1 MIINYNQKPEAQ
13 YVGEIKANKVGID
26 TKNLDFIASLLTTNL
41 YSNPIQSFLRETISN
56 GWDSHIEAGVKQPVL
71 VSLHSPVGSDEFRS
85 RMRYWASTEQA
96 PLTIT
101 IRDFGVG
108 LSPERFANI
117 YTNIGSSTKRDSN
130 DFIGAFGIGRFSC
143 LSCADSAT
151 LTSYHNGIKYSYL
164 MYKDGSGIN
173 IDELGRWETE
183 ESNGLEV
190 QVSLTV
196 TKDKLSEIKHGF
208 VSLIYFNCIYLID
221 TQNLL
226 DGFAE
231 KFNAR
236 QIGQYK
242 TFSIYDYSEL
252 SVYDYRSY
260 DEISNLSILVGDC
273 LYPFTK
279 KQLAEAVGIPYQW
292 RISVKFNIGE
302 LDVTPNR
309 EAILYNQKTDEAIKK
324 RFAEVLDEIKAEVMR
339 NTNNLNFTSIIEY
352 YKIMKNQS
360 YTLNLSINDDSS
372 VPITIKHDLLN
383 KWDYLKGSKVNNKEI
398 PSTQVFRLLQKAFC
412 NYLNEDCIK
421 FYFNYDSK
429 KYYSKV
435 PAFASLSYE
444 NLCIKHRV
452 VTTREPIWR
461 AMLKDY
467 TKDQFKG
474 KEFYNSIFLVISKD
488 KALRQLKWD
497 VLPELIK
504 ADKPYNGA
512 NLRFLLENINLGSLF
527 TEINESSIPTE
538 YKTNWEAERKAEK
551 QSNSTSS
558 TNTKARTCVIYT
570 CQEGSVYDSSAG
582 MTRTILA
589 SDKYT
594 LQDLG
599 KVSCPIVYTANIAV
613 DSLACLKGLYAL
625 YKTLFNVSITP
636 IFVAVAPSNIPTIAA
651 LPNAVS
657 LEEFLATERQ
667 EFTILCSIDSK
678 KRYMAQSMNA
688 FISKHSYI
696 TSGNIS
702 KIIQRYLDIVNII
715 ERNVY
720 PKGNANTAMQE
731 IFAKGKA
738 NNWKNDEIE
747 SIQNNTKLWDFLT
760 LAGCFKDIE
769 NANTAYLLAELAQ
782 RFGLDAMTDKA
793 YANYL
798 TTDCFKHIK
807 IEK

>member
-1 MIINYNQKPEAQ
+1 MIINHNQKPEAQ

-56 GWDSHIEAGVKQPVL
+56 GWDSHIEAGVKQPVV

-85 RMRYWASTEQA
+85 RMRYWSQPNQA

-196 TKDKLSEIKHGF
+196 TKEKLSEIKHGF
-208 VSLIYFNCIYLID
+208 GSLIYFNCIYLDD

-236 QIGQYK
+236 QIGKYK
-242 TFSIYDYSEL
+242 TFN
-252 SVYDYRSY
+252 VYDYTELVAYYCHSY
-260 DEISNLSILVGDC
+260 EGTSELSILVGNC

-279 KQLAEAVGIPYQW
+279 KQLAETVGIPHQW
-292 RISVKFNIGE
+292 RIAVKFDIGE

-324 RFAEVLDEIKAEVMR
+324 RFAEVLEEIKAEVMR
-339 NTNNLNFTSIIEY
+339 ATNNLNFTSLIEY

-360 YTLNLSINDDSS
+360 YTLNLNINDEGCI
-372 VPITIKHDLLN
+372 PIVIKHDLLS
-383 KWDYLKGSKVNNKEI
+383 KWDYLKGSKVNSKEI
-398 PSTQVFRLLQKAFC
+398 PSTQVFRLMQMAFS
-412 NYLNEDCIK
+412 NYLDEDCIK

-435 PAFASLSYE
+435 PSFASLSYE
-444 NLCIKHRV
+444 KLCTIHRV

-474 KEFYNSIFLVISKD
+474 RDSYSSIFLVISKD

-497 VLPELIK
+497 VLPQLIK
-504 ADKPYNGA
+504 ADKPYKGT
-512 NLRFLLENINLGSLF
+512 NLRFILENINLESFF

-538 YKTNWEAERKAEK
+538 YKTNWEAARKAER

-558 TNTKARTCVIYT
+558 ASTKARTCVIYA
-570 CQEGSVYDSSAG
+570 CQEGSTYDYDIC
-582 MTRTILA
+582 MTRTILD
-589 SDKYT
+589 SDRYT

-599 KVSCPIVYTANIAV
+599 KASRPIVYTTNIAG
-613 DSLACLKGLYAL
+613 DNLDCLKGLYAL
-625 YKTLFNVSITP
+625 YRILFNVSTVPLFI
-636 IFVAVAPSNIPTIAA
+636 AVAATNIPTIAA
-651 LPNAVS
+651 LPNSIS
-657 LEEFLATERQ
+657 LEEFLSTERQ
-667 EFTILCSIDSK
+667 EFTILCSIDSQ
-678 KRYMAQSMNA
+678 KRYIAQSMQT
-688 FISKHSYI
+688 FIFKHSRI

-702 KIIQRYLDIVNII
+702 NTINRYLDVVDII
-715 ERNVY
+715 KRNVY

-731 IFAKGKA
+731 ILTKGKA
-738 NNWKNDEIE
+738 NNWKNAEIE

-760 LAGCFKDIE
+760 LASCFKDSE
-769 NANTAYLLAELAQ
+769 NVNTAYLLAELAQ
-782 RFGLDAMTDKA
+782 RFGLDTMTDKA

>member
-1 MIINYNQKPEAQ
+1 MIINHNQKPEAQ

-85 RMRYWASTEQA
+85 RIRYWSQPNQA

-151 LTSYHNGIKYSYL
+151 LTSYHDGTKYSYL

-208 VSLIYFNCIYLID
+208 VSLIYFNCIYLD
-221 TQNLL
+221 DAQDLL
-226 DGFAE
+226 DGFAK
-231 KFNAR
+231 KFNNR

-242 TFSIYDYSEL
+242 TFNVYDYSEL
-252 SVYDYRSY
+252 SEYHYRSY
-260 DEISNLSILVGDC
+260 DETSDLSILVGNC

-279 KQLAEAVGIPYQW
+279 KQLAETVGIPHQW
-292 RISVKFNIGE
+292 RIAVKFNIGE

-324 RFAEVLDEIKAEVMR
+324 RFTEVLDEIKAEVMR
-339 NTNNLNFTSIIEY
+339 TTNNLNFTSLIEY

-360 YTLNLSINDDSS
+360 YILNLDINDKSF
-372 VPITIKHDLLN
+372 VPIIIKHDLLN
-383 KWDYLKGSKVNNKEI
+383 KWDYLKGSKVNSKEI
-398 PSTQVFRLLQKAFC
+398 PSTQVFRLLQRAFGY
-412 NYLNEDCIK
+412 YLNEDCIK

-435 PAFASLSYE
+435 PSFASLSYE
-444 NLCIKHRV
+444 KLCTIHRV

-474 KEFYNSIFLVISKD
+474 RDSHSSIFLVISKD
-488 KALRQLKWD
+488 RALRQLKWD

-504 ADKPYNGA
+504 ADKPYNGV
-512 NLRFLLENINLGSLF
+512 NLRFILENINLESFF

-538 YKTNWEAERKAEK
+538 YKTNWEAARKAER

-558 TNTKARTCVIYT
+558 ANTKARTCVIYT
-570 CQEGSVYDSSAG
+570 CQEGSNYDYNIG
-582 MTRTILA
+582 MARTIL
-589 SDKYT
+589 DTTRYT

-599 KVSCPIVYTANIAV
+599 KVSSPIVYTTNTAGDNL
-613 DSLACLKGLYAL
+613 DCLKGLYAL
-625 YKTLFNVSITP
+625 YKTLFNVSIIP
-636 IFVAVAPSNIPTIAA
+636 IFIAVASTNIPTIAA
-651 LPNAVS
+651 LPNAIS
-657 LEEFLATERQ
+657 LEEFLSTERQ
-667 EFTILCSIDSK
+667 EFTILCSIDSQ
-678 KRYMAQSMNA
+678 KRYIAQSMHG
-688 FISKHSYI
+688 FILKSSRI
-696 TSGNIS
+696 TSGNIYNT
-702 KIIQRYLDIVNII
+702 IHRYLDVVDII
-715 ERNVY
+715 KRNVY

-731 IFAKGKA
+731 ILAKGKA
-738 NNWKNDEIE
+738 NNWKNAEIE

-760 LAGCFKDIE
+760 LASCFRDAE
-769 NANTAYLLAELAQ
+769 NVNTAYLLAELAQ
-782 RFGLDAMTDKA
+782 RFGLDTMTDQA
-793 YANYL
+793 YADYL